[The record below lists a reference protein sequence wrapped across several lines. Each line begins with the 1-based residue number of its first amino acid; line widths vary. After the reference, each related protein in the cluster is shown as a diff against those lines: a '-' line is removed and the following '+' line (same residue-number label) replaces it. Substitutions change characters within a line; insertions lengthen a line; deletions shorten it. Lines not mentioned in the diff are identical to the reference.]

1 MIMKSLIFA
10 SLFALGSLSFTDPS
24 NDVVSLPVNPAASS
38 VKWTGYKVTG
48 KHWGTVNVKSGNLD
62 FQNGVLKGGNFTI
75 DMTSIAVDDLTGDSK
90 GKLEGHLKSDDFF
103 GVTTYPNATF
113 VITQAV
119 PRGTPGSYKI
129 VGNITIKGK
138 SKELRFNAQ
147 IDESGDSYVGKAD
160 FQLDR
165 SEFDVRYGSG
175 SFFDNLGD
183 KTIYDDFDMS
193 VTVAVKK

>member
-1 MIMKSLIFA
+1 MKSLIFA

-24 NDVVSLPVNPAASS
+24 NDVVSLPVNPSASS

>member
-1 MIMKSLIFA
+1 MKSLIFA

-24 NDVVSLPVNPAASS
+24 NDVISLPVNPAASS

-75 DMTSIAVDDLTGDSK
+75 DMTSIAVDDLTGESK

-103 GVTTYPNATF
+103 GVTTYPSATF